1 MKTPEIF
8 TQHLSSLW
16 SLWGE
21 VADHPRWEDVGLAQ
35 QGLKPEYKGFIEYVF
50 SGDPGGRRN
59 FYAGLFMDI
68 MSRPEVLAWIR
79 CRRLHG
85 HYCKAIET
93 MVQMA
98 VEEWKDGQGGTDAS
112 RAKLFGVCRGTW
124 AKKYKLMYNTIMATP
139 ASWELEIMQ
148 IVNKRLR

>member
-1 MKTPEIF
+1 M
-8 TQHLSSLW
+8 
-16 SLWGE
+16 
-21 VADHPRWEDVGLAQ
+21 AQ

-50 SGDPGGRRN
+50 AADPSGRHN

-68 MSRPEVLAWIR
+68 MSRPEVLVWIR
-79 CRRLHG
+79 SRRLHG

-98 VEEWKDGQGGTDAS
+98 VEEWKDGQNSTDAS

-124 AKKYKLMYNTIMATP
+124 AKKYKLMFSTIMAAP
-139 ASWELEIMQ
+139 VLWEQDIMRV
-148 IVNKRLR
+148 VNKRLR